1 MLSHGL
7 HNRPQRGTVHQLSV
21 ILALR
26 KVLCGSYIVCQ
37 ADKHVDSLH
46 NAMQE
51 AKSMNKRSISLTF
64 MLNLVKHLRILNK
77 MLIIARISETIF
89 VYNDTNNISAFA
101 QTCSSFLDLICIN
114 VFLQMKTTIWRNG
127 IQCFKKYHF
136 HASLCAYIVNVSLCM
151 IIRSNFITALIS
163 SSRAPSV
170 RNIMT

>member
-1 MLSHGL
+1 
-7 HNRPQRGTVHQLSV
+7 
-21 ILALR
+21 
-26 KVLCGSYIVCQ
+26 
-37 ADKHVDSLH
+37 VDSLH

-114 VFLQMKTTIWRNG
+114 VLTNEDNNMEEWHTMFQG
-127 IQCFKKYHF
+127 I
-136 HASLCAYIVNVSLCM
+136 
-151 IIRSNFITALIS
+151 
-163 SSRAPSV
+163 
-170 RNIMT
+170 